1 MNNATYGK
9 IASQVATIVADH
21 VLAAAEAYKALR
33 ELEQALKS
41 MPAPDFWARRELAE
55 ALASAMAGEMS
66 IAEARSGLEVAR
78 AAILEGGVRKA
89 AGQVL
94 AAVIVAK
101 TDGAPMG
108 DERFR
113 INIEAAHL
121 TM

>member
-1 MNNATYGK
+1 MNNANF
-9 IASQVATIVADH
+9 AALADRVATVVADH
-21 VLAAAEAYKALR
+21 ITAAAEAYKALR
-33 ELEQALKS
+33 EIEEALAS
-41 MPAPDFWARRELAE
+41 LPTLDYWGRRQLAE
-55 ALASAMAGEMS
+55 VLASAMAGEMS

-78 AAILEGGVRKA
+78 AAILEGRE
-89 AGQVL
+89 AGRVL

>member
-1 MNNATYGK
+1 MSNA
-9 IASQVATIVADH
+9 IFAAAASRVATIVADH
-21 VLAAAEAYKALR
+21 VLAATEAY
-33 ELEQALKS
+33 QALLQIEEGLAIL
-41 MPAPDFWARRELAE
+41 PTPDFWARKRLAE
-55 ALASAMAGEMS
+55 VLAAAMPGEMTV
-66 IAEARSGLEVAR
+66 AEARSGLEVAR
-78 AAILEGGVRKA
+78 AAIQEGGRRKA

-108 DERFR
+108 VERFR